1 MPDVLGILEMTE
13 PDTQYPKF
21 EQIFNFRDLGGHVT
35 ETGRQTR
42 RDLLFRSAA
51 LTDATPGD
59 LEVLIKELG
68 VRTLVDLRHREE
80 RDLFPM
86 QQCWPRKL
94 RTVPIFESAD
104 DASVFPSLGDAYV
117 NFLKRPHIGNRLV
130 EALSILAEASTLP
143 AVVFC
148 GAGKDRT
155 GMVAAAVLSSVGVGN
170 EEIVEDYGNSE
181 EHLDALYSFWS
192 RNPASTIDEIRR
204 TRAHVVGAPKRAM
217 VQMLAALRQD
227 YGSMQAYLE
236 SHGAS
241 PRLFQRLAS
250 VLVG

>member
-1 MPDVLGILEMTE
+1 MTE

-21 EQIFNFRDLGGHVT
+21 QQIFNFRDLGGHFT
-35 ETGRQTR
+35 ETGSQTKHG
-42 RDLLFRSAA
+42 LLFRSAA
-51 LTDATPGD
+51 LTDATSED
-59 LEVLIKELG
+59 MEILTEELG
-68 VRTLVDLRHREE
+68 VRTLVDLRHQEE

-86 QQCWPRKL
+86 QQRWPGNL
-94 RTVPIFESAD
+94 RNVPILESTD

-117 NFLKRPHIGNRLV
+117 DFLKRPRIGDRLV
-130 EALSILAEASTLP
+130 EALSILAEASSLP

-155 GMVAAAVLSSVGVGN
+155 GMVAAAVLSSVGVGD
-170 EEIVEDYGNSE
+170 EAIVEDYTKSE
-181 EHLDALYSFWS
+181 EHLDSLYSFWS
-192 RNPASTIDEIRR
+192 RNPASTIDEVRR
-204 TRAHVVGAPKRAM
+204 TRAHVIGTPQKAM
-217 VQMLAALRQD
+217 VQMLAALRQG

-241 PRLFQRLAS
+241 PSLFHRLAS